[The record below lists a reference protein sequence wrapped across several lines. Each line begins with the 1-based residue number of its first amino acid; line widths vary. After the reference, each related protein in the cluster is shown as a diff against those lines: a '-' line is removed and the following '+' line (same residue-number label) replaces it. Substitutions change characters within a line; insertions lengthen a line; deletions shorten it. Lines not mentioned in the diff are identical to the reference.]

1 MATYPMNLAPMTEL
15 DAVNCLLLSIGNAPV
30 NALDTAGNKD
40 AAIARLTL
48 HNVNREVQAKGWWF
62 NREYGFP
69 LMADANG
76 SIAVPAETL
85 QIEGADHNYRLIER
99 AGTMYD
105 CDARS
110 TTFPAG
116 TTVYVDLTRFFAFET
131 IPQLARNYITAR
143 AGRIFQTNTIGSD
156 ILYRFGAEQ
165 VAEAYVALSQ
175 NDTRAKRTNVLSESR
190 ISSMTSRFGRS
201 AYGRGNLFN
210 R

>member
-30 NALDTAGNKD
+30 NALDTPGNKD

-62 NREYGFP
+62 NREYAFP
-69 LMADANG
+69 LLADANG
-76 SIAVPAETL
+76 KIAVPSTTL
-85 QIEGADHNYRLIER
+85 QIEGADNNYRLIDR
-99 AGTMYD
+99 DGYMYD
-105 CDARS
+105 CDKRS

-116 TTVYVDLTRFFAFET
+116 TTVYVDITQFFAFEK

-143 AGRIFQTNTIGSD
+143 AGRIFQTDTIGSD
-156 ILYRFGAEQ
+156 ILYRFGAER
-165 VAEAYVALSQ
+165 VAEAYTALIQ
-175 NDTRAKRTNVLSESR
+175 NDTRAKRTNILR
-190 ISSMTSRFGRS
+190 APRAQQITSRYGRS
-201 AYGRGNLFN
+201 MGRGNLFN